1 MGSRPRLFPLLAL
14 LLLQTTA
21 SFHRL
26 PAPLASTSNKS
37 PSFRAERSSSSCA
50 FGGAVVAPS
59 VLPCDHLVSC
69 PWRKKGTMMRAT
81 TEKEEAARDEEEER
95 RAEAARQL
103 SLELEK
109 ERSQV
114 EASSRM
120 ARLQEVG

>member
-1 MGSRPRLFPLLAL
+1 
-14 LLLQTTA
+14 
-21 SFHRL
+21 
-26 PAPLASTSNKS
+26 
-37 PSFRAERSSSSCA
+37 
-50 FGGAVVAPS
+50 
-59 VLPCDHLVSC
+59 
-69 PWRKKGTMMRAT
+69 MMRAT

-120 ARLQEVG
+120 ARLQEVGGEGGRARGREGEMREGRDW